1 MWKKI
6 SRFGKKL
13 VENGLVDSNFGNISV
28 RSSSKM
34 IITTS
39 GAKLDEITGISVVEL
54 DIDRRSE
61 VDDIASS
68 ETIVHRS
75 IYMNTPALAI
85 IHVHPFFS
93 VIESLLT
100 ENDSIIPMNIEGEY
114 FLHEIPVVR
123 GGAGTSELGKKVAE
137 VLKDH
142 KGLIVYGHGTFAI
155 GKDLEEAYFITTQIE
170 HSCKFKYF
178 FELARK

>member
-1 MWKKI
+1 MWKEIAK
-6 SRFGKKL
+6 FGKKL

-28 RSSSKM
+28 RSYGKM
-34 IITTS
+34 MITKS
-39 GAKLDEITGISVVEL
+39 GAKLDEITGSSVVEL
-54 DIDRRSE
+54 DIDRLSRF
-61 VDDIASS
+61 DDIASS
-68 ETIVHRS
+68 ETLVHRS
-75 IYMNTPALAI
+75 IYCNTPALAI

-93 VIESLLT
+93 VIESLLI
-100 ENDSIIPMNIEGEY
+100 ENDSIIPMSIEGEY

-123 GGAGTSELGKKVAE
+123 GGAGTSELAKNVAE

-142 KGLIVYGHGTFAI
+142 KGIIVHRHGMFAI